1 MRDPRAPQR
10 RPTARA
16 PARPTPRA
24 TSAPAAAESG
34 DGALI
39 QRLATGDARALGVA
53 YDEYAPLVYGV
64 LLRMLQNAAA
74 AEELLQEVFWTLW
87 TRPERFD
94 PTRGNLRVF
103 LFQLARSRALD
114 HLRRERRRSGL
125 LRERPVLAPDPSDA
139 GAQSNPLLAA
149 VSAEDRTRVRRAL
162 AALPAAQQRVL
173 TLSYF
178 EGLSHSEIAEQL
190 GEPLGTVKTRI
201 RGGLARM
208 RARLGHDE
216 AGTERSWN
224 EM

>member
-1 MRDPRAPQR
+1 MRDSRAPQR
-10 RPTARA
+10 RPAARA
-16 PARPTPRA
+16 PARPQL
-24 TSAPAAAESG
+24 PAAAPTPPDAG
-34 DGALI
+34 DEALVR
-39 QRLATGDARALGVA
+39 RLSVGDARALGAV
-53 YDEYAPLVYGV
+53 YDHYSPLVYGV
-64 LLRMLQNAAA
+64 LLRMLQNSAA
-74 AEELLQEVFWTLW
+74 AEELLQEVFWALW

-94 PTRGNLRVF
+94 PARGSLRVF

-125 LRERPVLAPDPSDA
+125 LRERPILAPQESEA
-139 GAQSNPLLAA
+139 GAQSNPFLAA

-162 AALPAAQQRVL
+162 AALPASQQRVL
-173 TLSYF
+173 ALSYF

-208 RARLGHDE
+208 RARLGGDDG
-216 AGTERSWN
+216 GTERSWN